1 MNELFSVEGKVVL
14 VSGGSRGIGLSIAK
28 AFQQA
33 GAKAIV
39 SSRHEDALKAT
50 GLDYRV
56 CDITNAAQITRG
68 RHRGPKYGR
77 LDALFNVAGINF
89 RHAAETYPEDKLDE
103 ILAINVRGN
112 FLMARDC
119 GRVMI
124 KQGGGKIVNI
134 ASLHTHVSLNGM
146 APYAAS
152 KGAIGAMT
160 RALAVEWAQYNV
172 QVNAIA
178 PGMILTD
185 LNAKLWENPT
195 MLNWVVERTPA
206 RRLGQRDDLVGAA
219 IFLASAASD
228 FVTGQVLYVD
238 GGLTAGQIRGPWKCR
253 GKASQAAKPLLAF
266 EQETRP

>member
-1 MNELFSVEGKVVL
+1 MTDKLFSVEGKVVL

-50 GLDYRV
+50 GLEYRV
-56 CDITNAAQITRG
+56 CDITDAAQITRSVDG
-68 RHRGPKYGR
+68 IAAQYGR
-77 LDALFNVAGINF
+77 LDALFNVAGVNF
-89 RHAAETYPEDKLDE
+89 RHVAETYPEDKLDE

-152 KGAIGAMT
+152 KGSIGSMT

-178 PGMILTD
+178 PGIILTD

-195 MLNWVVERTPA
+195 MLNWALDRTPA
-206 RRLGQRDDLVGAA
+206 HRLGQRDDLVGAA

-238 GGLTAGQIRGPWKCR
+238 GGLTAGQMW
-253 GKASQAAKPLLAF
+253 PL
-266 EQETRP
+266 EVPR